1 MNKFDQH
8 IKDKLSQPQLPPLDA
23 WKNIQEKLDEKEKK
37 KRIIPLFY
45 WIGSTAACLVT
56 GISIYYFN
64 QNDAVNVNHTPTN
77 EVVKTKSTSKESIK
91 KDWNNIEHTNEKSF
105 DNKIVSSVKK
115 SSKSN
120 QKTIQSSSS
129 YFENIIGESTL
140 FSNIIPDKK
149 EDKTQE
155 LSQTNSTQKDNFVQ
169 NNSINTPK
177 NEVSE
182 KEVKPNILEEKPLE
196 FVLQEEEKKKEKEKI
211 EIKQKSPLLTVSS
224 YINPTKM
231 LDSKSIL
238 ADEFNDHTIKNN
250 LTVAY
255 GAKISVRINDKIN
268 VRSGVAKVELEQN
281 TTNVNS
287 GINMGVYALSASNP
301 KTANNITYH
310 SNIRVIPHQSY
321 QNAVMTML
329 SSETN
334 NMEQKVHYIEIP
346 LEIEYKL
353 ASFDKFNI
361 LAIAGGSYYVVT
373 KNTISLEDVNTRS
386 QYKLGEASN
395 LNDMSYSANAGV
407 KLEYNLSNKSSIN
420 LEPNYRYMLN
430 PLKNVDAKNPSLLGL
445 NLGFSIKF

>member
-45 WIGSTAACLVT
+45 WIGSTAACLVV

-64 QNDAVNVNHTPTN
+64 QNDTINVNHMPTN

-140 FSNIIPDKK
+140 FSNTIPNQK
-149 EDKTQE
+149 EDKTLE
-155 LSQTNSTQKDNFVQ
+155 LSQKNSTQKDNFVQ
-169 NNSINTPK
+169 NNSSINPK

-182 KEVKPNILEEKPLE
+182 KETNPKILEEKPLE
-196 FVLQEEEKKKEKEKI
+196 LVLQEEEKKKEKV
-211 EIKQKSPLLTVSS
+211 EIKQKSPLLTISS
-224 YINPTKM
+224 YINPTKV
-231 LDSKSIL
+231 LESKSIL
-238 ADEFNDHTIKNN
+238 ANEFNDYNIKNN
-250 LTVAY
+250 ITVAY
-255 GAKISVRINDKIN
+255 GAKVSVRLNDKIN
-268 VRSGVAKVELEQN
+268 VRSGIAKVELEQN
-281 TTNVNS
+281 TTNINS
-287 GINMGVYALSASNP
+287 GINTGVYALSASMP
-301 KTANNITYH
+301 KSSNNITYH
-310 SNIRVIPHQSY
+310 SNIRVVGDNISHTT
-321 QNAVMTML
+321 MTML

-334 NMEQKVHYIEIP
+334 TMEQKVHYIEVP
-346 LEIEYKL
+346 LEVEYKL

-361 LAIAGGSYYVVT
+361 IAIAGGSYFAVT
-373 KNTISLEDVNTRS
+373 KNSISLADTNTRS
-386 QYKLGEASN
+386 NYKLGEANN
-395 LNDMSYSANAGV
+395 LNNSSYSANAGV

-445 NLGFSIKF
+445 NICFSIKF

>member
-140 FSNIIPDKK
+140 FSNTIPNQK
-149 EDKTQE
+149 EDKTLE
-155 LSQTNSTQKDNFVQ
+155 LSQKNSTQKDNFVQ
-169 NNSINTPK
+169 NNSSINPK

-182 KEVKPNILEEKPLE
+182 KEVKPNILEEKSLE
-196 FVLQEEEKKKEKEKI
+196 LVLQEEKKKEKEKI

-255 GAKISVRINDKIN
+255 GAKVSVRINDKIN
-268 VRSGVAKVELEQN
+268 VRSGIAKVELEQN

-310 SNIRVIPHQSY
+310 SNIRVIPDQSN

-346 LEIEYKL
+346 LEVEYKL
-353 ASFDKFNI
+353 ASFDKFNL
-361 LAIAGGSYYVVT
+361 LATAGGSYYVVT
-373 KNTISLEDVNTRS
+373 KNTISLADVNTRS

>member
-45 WIGSTAACLVT
+45 WIGSTAACLVV

-64 QNDAVNVNHTPTN
+64 QNDTINVNHMPTN

-140 FSNIIPDKK
+140 FSNTIPNQK
-149 EDKTQE
+149 EDKTLE
-155 LSQTNSTQKDNFVQ
+155 LSQKNSTQKDNFVQ
-169 NNSINTPK
+169 NNSSINPK

-182 KEVKPNILEEKPLE
+182 KETNPKILEEKPLE
-196 FVLQEEEKKKEKEKI
+196 LVLQEEEKKKEKV
-211 EIKQKSPLLTVSS
+211 EIKQKSPLLTISS
-224 YINPTKM
+224 YINPTKV
-231 LDSKSIL
+231 LESKSIL
-238 ADEFNDHTIKNN
+238 ANEFNDYNIKNN
-250 LTVAY
+250 ITVAY
-255 GAKISVRINDKIN
+255 GAKVSVRLNDKIN
-268 VRSGVAKVELEQN
+268 VRSGIAKVELEQN
-281 TTNVNS
+281 TTNINS
-287 GINMGVYALSASNP
+287 GINTGVYALSASMP
-301 KTANNITYH
+301 KSSNNITYH
-310 SNIRVIPHQSY
+310 SNIRVVGDNTSHTT
-321 QNAVMTML
+321 MTML

-334 NMEQKVHYIEIP
+334 TMEQKVHYIEVP

-361 LAIAGGSYYVVT
+361 LAIAGGSYFAVT
-373 KNTISLEDVNTRS
+373 KNSISLADTNTRS
-386 QYKLGEASN
+386 NYKLGEANN
-395 LNDMSYSANAGV
+395 LNNSSYSANAGV

-445 NLGFSIKF
+445 NIGFSIKF

>member
-45 WIGSTAACLVT
+45 WIGSTAACLVV

-64 QNDAVNVNHTPTN
+64 QNDTINVNHMPTN

-140 FSNIIPDKK
+140 FSNTIPNQK
-149 EDKTQE
+149 EDKTLE
-155 LSQTNSTQKDNFVQ
+155 LSQKNSTQKDNFVQ
-169 NNSINTPK
+169 NNSSINPK

-182 KEVKPNILEEKPLE
+182 KETNPKILEEKPLE
-196 FVLQEEEKKKEKEKI
+196 LVLQEEEKKKEKV
-211 EIKQKSPLLTVSS
+211 EIKQKSPLLTISS
-224 YINPTKM
+224 YINPTKV
-231 LDSKSIL
+231 LESKSIL
-238 ADEFNDHTIKNN
+238 ANEFNDYNIKNN
-250 LTVAY
+250 ITVAY
-255 GAKISVRINDKIN
+255 GAKVSVRLNDKIN
-268 VRSGVAKVELEQN
+268 VRSGIAKVELEQN
-281 TTNVNS
+281 TTNINS
-287 GINMGVYALSASNP
+287 GINTGVYALSASMP
-301 KTANNITYH
+301 KSSNNITYH
-310 SNIRVIPHQSY
+310 SNIRVVGDNTSHTT
-321 QNAVMTML
+321 MTML

-334 NMEQKVHYIEIP
+334 TMEQKVHYIEVP
-346 LEIEYKL
+346 LEVEYKL

-361 LAIAGGSYYVVT
+361 IAIAGGSYFAVT
-373 KNTISLEDVNTRS
+373 KNSISLADTNTRS
-386 QYKLGEASN
+386 NYKLGEASN

>member
-8 IKDKLSQPQLPPLDA
+8 FKDKLSQPQLPPLDA

-45 WIGSTAACLVT
+45 WIGSTAACLVA

-140 FSNIIPDKK
+140 FSNTIPNQK
-149 EDKTQE
+149 EDKTLE
-155 LSQTNSTQKDNFVQ
+155 LSQKNSTQKDNFVQ
-169 NNSINTPK
+169 NNSSINPK

-182 KEVKPNILEEKPLE
+182 KETNPKILEEKPLE
-196 FVLQEEEKKKEKEKI
+196 LVLQEEEKKKEKV
-211 EIKQKSPLLTVSS
+211 EIKQKSPLLTISS
-224 YINPTKM
+224 YINPTKV
-231 LDSKSIL
+231 LESKSIL
-238 ADEFNDHTIKNN
+238 ANEFNDYNIKNN
-250 LTVAY
+250 ITVAY
-255 GAKISVRINDKIN
+255 GAKVSVRLNDKIN
-268 VRSGVAKVELEQN
+268 VRSGIAKVELEQN
-281 TTNVNS
+281 TTNINS
-287 GINMGVYALSASNP
+287 GINTGVYALSASMP
-301 KTANNITYH
+301 KSSNNITYH
-310 SNIRVIPHQSY
+310 SNIRVVGDNTSHTT
-321 QNAVMTML
+321 MTML

-334 NMEQKVHYIEIP
+334 TMEQKVNYIEVP

-361 LAIAGGSYYVVT
+361 LAIAGGSYFAVT
-373 KNTISLEDVNTRS
+373 KNSISLADTNTRS
-386 QYKLGEASN
+386 NYKLGEANN
-395 LNDMSYSANAGV
+395 LNNSSYSANAGV

-445 NLGFSIKF
+445 NIGFSIKF

>member
-45 WIGSTAACLVT
+45 WIGSTAACLVA

-140 FSNIIPDKK
+140 FSNTIPNQK
-149 EDKTQE
+149 EDKTLE
-155 LSQTNSTQKDNFVQ
+155 LSQKNSTQKDNFVQ
-169 NNSINTPK
+169 NNSSINPK

-196 FVLQEEEKKKEKEKI
+196 LVLQEEKKKEKEKV
-211 EIKQKSPLLTVSS
+211 EIKQKSPLLTISS

-255 GAKISVRINDKIN
+255 GAKVSVRINDKIN
-268 VRSGVAKVELEQN
+268 VRSGIAKVELEQN

-287 GINMGVYALSASNP
+287 GINMGVYALSASMP
-301 KTANNITYH
+301 KSSNNITYH
-310 SNIRVIPHQSY
+310 SNIRVVGDNTSHTT
-321 QNAVMTML
+321 MTML

-334 NMEQKVHYIEIP
+334 TMEQKVHYIEVP

-361 LAIAGGSYYVVT
+361 LAIAGGSYFAVT
-373 KNTISLEDVNTRS
+373 KNSISLADTNTRS
-386 QYKLGEASN
+386 NYKLGEANN
-395 LNDMSYSANAGV
+395 LNNSSYSANAGV

-445 NLGFSIKF
+445 NIGFSIKF

>member
-140 FSNIIPDKK
+140 FSNTIPNQK
-149 EDKTQE
+149 EDKTLE
-155 LSQTNSTQKDNFVQ
+155 LSQKNSTQKDNFVQ
-169 NNSINTPK
+169 NNSSINPK

-182 KEVKPNILEEKPLE
+182 KETNPKILEEKPLE
-196 FVLQEEEKKKEKEKI
+196 LVLQEEEKKKEKV
-211 EIKQKSPLLTVSS
+211 EIKQKSPLLTISS
-224 YINPTKM
+224 YINPTKV

-346 LEIEYKL
+346 LEVEYKL
-353 ASFDKFNI
+353 ASFDKFNL
-361 LAIAGGSYYVVT
+361 LATAGGSYYVVT

>member
-8 IKDKLSQPQLPPLDA
+8 IKDKLSQPQLPPMDA

-45 WIGSTAACLVT
+45 WIGSTAACLVA

-64 QNDAVNVNHTPTN
+64 QNDAVNVNHIPTN
-77 EVVKTKSTSKESIK
+77 EVVKTKSTSKESIEK
-91 KDWNNIEHTNEKSF
+91 NWNNIDHTNENSSDK
-105 DNKIVSSVKK
+105 KIVSSVKN
-115 SSKSN
+115 STESN
-120 QKTIQSSSS
+120 QKTIQHSNS
-129 YFENIIGESTL
+129 YFENVIGESSL
-140 FSNIIPDKK
+140 FSNIIPNQK

-155 LSQTNSTQKDNFVQ
+155 LGQTRSTQKDNFVQ

-196 FVLQEEEKKKEKEKI
+196 LVLQEEEKKKEKV

-268 VRSGVAKVELEQN
+268 VRSGISKVELEQN
-281 TTNVNS
+281 TTNINS

-310 SNIRVIPHQSY
+310 SNIRVIPDQSN

-334 NMEQKVHYIEIP
+334 TMEQKVHYIEVP
-346 LEIEYKL
+346 LEVEYKL

-361 LAIAGGSYYVVT
+361 LAIAGGSYYAVT
-373 KNTISLEDVNTRS
+373 KNSISLADTNTRS
-386 QYKLGEASN
+386 NYKLGEANN
-395 LNDMSYSANAGV
+395 LNNSSYSANAGV

>member
-45 WIGSTAACLVT
+45 WIGSTAACLVV

-64 QNDAVNVNHTPTN
+64 QNDTINVNHMPTN

-91 KDWNNIEHTNEKSF
+91 KDWNNIEHTNERSSDK
-105 DNKIVSSVKK
+105 KIVSSVKN
-115 SSKSN
+115 STESN

-140 FSNIIPDKK
+140 FSNTIPNQK
-149 EDKTQE
+149 EDKTLE
-155 LSQTNSTQKDNFVQ
+155 LSQKNSTQKDNFVQ
-169 NNSINTPK
+169 NNSSINPK

-182 KEVKPNILEEKPLE
+182 KETNPKILEEKPLE
-196 FVLQEEEKKKEKEKI
+196 LVLQEEEKKKEKV
-211 EIKQKSPLLTVSS
+211 EIKQKSPLLTISS
-224 YINPTKM
+224 YINPTKV
-231 LDSKSIL
+231 LESKSIL
-238 ADEFNDHTIKNN
+238 ANEFNDYNIKNN
-250 LTVAY
+250 ITVAY
-255 GAKISVRINDKIN
+255 GAKVSVRLNDKIN
-268 VRSGVAKVELEQN
+268 VRSGIAKVELEQN
-281 TTNVNS
+281 TTNINS
-287 GINMGVYALSASNP
+287 GINTGVYALSASMP
-301 KTANNITYH
+301 KSSNNITYH
-310 SNIRVIPHQSY
+310 SNIRVVDDNTSHTT
-321 QNAVMTML
+321 MTML

-334 NMEQKVHYIEIP
+334 TMEQKVHYIEVP
-346 LEIEYKL
+346 LEVEYKL

-361 LAIAGGSYYVVT
+361 IAIAGGSYFAVT
-373 KNTISLEDVNTRS
+373 KNSISLADTNTRS
-386 QYKLGEASN
+386 NYKLGEANN
-395 LNDMSYSANAGV
+395 LNNSSYSANAGV

>member
-45 WIGSTAACLVT
+45 WIGSTAACLVV

-64 QNDAVNVNHTPTN
+64 QNDTINVNHMPTN

-140 FSNIIPDKK
+140 FSNTIPNQK

-155 LSQTNSTQKDNFVQ
+155 LSQKNSTQKDNFVQ
-169 NNSINTPK
+169 NNSSINPK

-182 KEVKPNILEEKPLE
+182 KETNPKILEEKPLE
-196 FVLQEEEKKKEKEKI
+196 LVLQEEEKKKEKV
-211 EIKQKSPLLTVSS
+211 EIKQKSPLLTISS
-224 YINPTKM
+224 YINPTKV
-231 LDSKSIL
+231 LESKSIL
-238 ADEFNDHTIKNN
+238 ANEFNDYNIKNN
-250 LTVAY
+250 ITVAY
-255 GAKISVRINDKIN
+255 GAKVSVRINDKIN
-268 VRSGVAKVELEQN
+268 VRSGIAKVELEQN

-287 GINMGVYALSASNP
+287 GINMGVYALSASMP
-301 KTANNITYH
+301 KSSNNITYH
-310 SNIRVIPHQSY
+310 SNIRVVGDNTSHTT
-321 QNAVMTML
+321 MTML

-334 NMEQKVHYIEIP
+334 TMEQKVHYIEVP

-361 LAIAGGSYYVVT
+361 LAIAGGSYYAVT
-373 KNTISLEDVNTRS
+373 KNSISLADTNTRS
-386 QYKLGEASN
+386 NYKLGEANN
-395 LNDMSYSANAGV
+395 LNNSSYSANAGV

-445 NLGFSIKF
+445 NIGFSIKF

>member
-45 WIGSTAACLVT
+45 WIGSTAACLVA

-77 EVVKTKSTSKESIK
+77 EVVKTKSTSKESTK

-115 SSKSN
+115 STESN
-120 QKTIQSSSS
+120 QKIIQSSSS

-140 FSNIIPDKK
+140 FSNTIPNQK
-149 EDKTQE
+149 EDKTLE
-155 LSQTNSTQKDNFVQ
+155 LSQKNSTQKDNFVQ
-169 NNSINTPK
+169 NNSSINPK

-182 KEVKPNILEEKPLE
+182 KETNPKILEEKPLE
-196 FVLQEEEKKKEKEKI
+196 LVLQEEEKKKEKV
-211 EIKQKSPLLTVSS
+211 EIKQKSPLLTISS
-224 YINPTKM
+224 YINPTKV
-231 LDSKSIL
+231 LESKSIL
-238 ADEFNDHTIKNN
+238 ANEFNDYNIKNN
-250 LTVAY
+250 ITVAY
-255 GAKISVRINDKIN
+255 GAKVSVRLNDKIN
-268 VRSGVAKVELEQN
+268 VRSGIAKVELEQN
-281 TTNVNS
+281 TTNINS
-287 GINMGVYALSASNP
+287 GINTGVYALSASMP
-301 KTANNITYH
+301 KSSNNITYH
-310 SNIRVIPHQSY
+310 SNIRVVGDNTSHTT
-321 QNAVMTML
+321 MTML

-334 NMEQKVHYIEIP
+334 TMEQKVHYIEVP

-361 LAIAGGSYYVVT
+361 LAIAGGSYFAVT
-373 KNTISLEDVNTRS
+373 KNSISLADTNTRS
-386 QYKLGEASN
+386 NYKLGEANN
-395 LNDMSYSANAGV
+395 LNNSSYSANAGV

-445 NLGFSIKF
+445 NIGFSIKF

>member
-8 IKDKLSQPQLPPLDA
+8 IKDKLSQPQLPPMDA

-45 WIGSTAACLVT
+45 WIGSTAACLVA

-64 QNDAVNVNHTPTN
+64 QNDAVNVNHIPTN
-77 EVVKTKSTSKESIK
+77 EVVKTKSTSKESIEK
-91 KDWNNIEHTNEKSF
+91 NWNNIDHTNENSSDK
-105 DNKIVSSVKK
+105 KIVSSVKN
-115 SSKSN
+115 STESN
-120 QKTIQSSSS
+120 QKTIQHSNS
-129 YFENIIGESTL
+129 YLENVIGESTL
-140 FSNIIPDKK
+140 FSNTIPNQKD
-149 EDKTQE
+149 DKTKE
-155 LSQTNSTQKDNFVQ
+155 LAQTNSTQNDNFVQ
-169 NNSINTPK
+169 NNSISTQK

-182 KEVKPNILEEKPLE
+182 KEVKPKILEEKPLE
-196 FVLQEEEKKKEKEKI
+196 LVLQEEKKKEKEKV

-255 GAKISVRINDKIN
+255 GAKVSVRINDKIN
-268 VRSGVAKVELEQN
+268 VRSGIAKVELEQN

-301 KTANNITYH
+301 KTSNNITYH
-310 SNIRVIPHQSY
+310 SNIRVIPDQSN

-346 LEIEYKL
+346 LEVEYKL
-353 ASFDKFNI
+353 ASFDKFNL
-361 LAIAGGSYYVVT
+361 LATAGGSYYVVT
-373 KNTISLEDVNTRS
+373 KNTISLADVNTRS

-407 KLEYNLSNKSSIN
+407 KLEYNLSNRSSIN

-430 PLKNVDAKNPSLLGL
+430 PLKNVDTKNPSLLGL

>member
-140 FSNIIPDKK
+140 FSNTIPNQK
-149 EDKTQE
+149 EDKTLE
-155 LSQTNSTQKDNFVQ
+155 LSQKNSTQKDNFVQ
-169 NNSINTPK
+169 NNSSINPK

-182 KEVKPNILEEKPLE
+182 KETNPKILEEKPLE
-196 FVLQEEEKKKEKEKI
+196 LVLQEEEKKKEKV
-211 EIKQKSPLLTVSS
+211 EIKQKSPLLTISS
-224 YINPTKM
+224 YINPTKV
-231 LDSKSIL
+231 LESKSIL
-238 ADEFNDHTIKNN
+238 ANEFNDYNIKNN
-250 LTVAY
+250 ITVAY
-255 GAKISVRINDKIN
+255 GAKVSVRLNDKIN
-268 VRSGVAKVELEQN
+268 VRSGIAKVELEQN

-346 LEIEYKL
+346 LEVEYKL
-353 ASFDKFNI
+353 ASFDKFNL
-361 LAIAGGSYYVVT
+361 LATAGGSYYVVT

>member
-23 WKNIQEKLDEKEKK
+23 WKNIQEKLDEKENK

-45 WIGSTAACLVT
+45 WIGSTAACLVA

-64 QNDAVNVNHTPTN
+64 QNDTINVNHIPTN

-140 FSNIIPDKK
+140 FSNTIPNQK
-149 EDKTQE
+149 EDKTLE
-155 LSQTNSTQKDNFVQ
+155 LSQKNSTQKDNFVQ
-169 NNSINTPK
+169 NNSSINPK

-182 KEVKPNILEEKPLE
+182 KETNPKILEEKPLE
-196 FVLQEEEKKKEKEKI
+196 LVLQEEEKKKEKV
-211 EIKQKSPLLTVSS
+211 EIKQKSPLLTISS
-224 YINPTKM
+224 YINPTKV
-231 LDSKSIL
+231 LESKSIL
-238 ADEFNDHTIKNN
+238 ANEFNDYNIKNN
-250 LTVAY
+250 ITVAY
-255 GAKISVRINDKIN
+255 GAKVSVRLNDKIN
-268 VRSGVAKVELEQN
+268 VRSGIAKVELEQN
-281 TTNVNS
+281 TTNINS
-287 GINMGVYALSASNP
+287 GINTGVYALSANMP
-301 KTANNITYH
+301 KSSNNITYH
-310 SNIRVIPHQSY
+310 SNIRVVGDNTSHTT
-321 QNAVMTML
+321 MTML

-334 NMEQKVHYIEIP
+334 TMEQKVHYIEVP

-361 LAIAGGSYYVVT
+361 LAIAGGSYYAVT
-373 KNTISLEDVNTRS
+373 KNSISLADTNTRS
-386 QYKLGEASN
+386 NYKLGEANN
-395 LNDMSYSANAGV
+395 LNNSSYSANAGV

>member
-45 WIGSTAACLVT
+45 WIGSTAACLVV

-64 QNDAVNVNHTPTN
+64 QNDTVNVNHTPTN
-77 EVVKTKSTSKESIK
+77 EVVKTKSTSKESTK
-91 KDWNNIEHTNEKSF
+91 KDWNNIEHTNEKSS
-105 DNKIVSSVKK
+105 DKKIVSSVKK
-115 SSKSN
+115 STESN
-120 QKTIQSSSS
+120 QKIIQHSSS
-129 YFENIIGESTL
+129 YFENIIGESSL
-140 FSNIIPDKK
+140 FSNTIPNQK

-169 NNSINTPK
+169 NNSTINPK
-177 NEVSE
+177 NEASE
-182 KEVKPNILEEKPLE
+182 KETNPKILEEKPLE
-196 FVLQEEEKKKEKEKI
+196 LVLQEEKKKEKEKV

-255 GAKISVRINDKIN
+255 GAKVSVRINDKIN
-268 VRSGVAKVELEQN
+268 VRSGIAKVELEQN

-310 SNIRVIPHQSY
+310 SNIRIIPDQSN
-321 QNAVMTML
+321 QNTVTTIL
-329 SSETN
+329 SSDTN

-346 LEIEYKL
+346 LEVEYKL
-353 ASFDKFNI
+353 ASFDKFNL
-361 LAIAGGSYYVVT
+361 LATAGGSYYVVT
-373 KNTISLEDVNTRS
+373 KNTISLADVNTRS

>member
-8 IKDKLSQPQLPPLDA
+8 FKDKLSQPQLPPLDA

-45 WIGSTAACLVT
+45 WIGSTVACLVV

-64 QNDAVNVNHTPTN
+64 QNDAINVNHTPTN
-77 EVVKTKSTSKESIK
+77 EVVKTKSTSKESTK
-91 KDWNNIEHTNEKSF
+91 KDWNNIDHTNENSS
-105 DNKIVSSVKK
+105 DNKIVSSVKN
-115 SSKSN
+115 STESN
-120 QKTIQSSSS
+120 QKTIQHSSS
-129 YFENIIGESTL
+129 YLENVIGESSL
-140 FSNIIPDKK
+140 FSNIIPNQK

-155 LSQTNSTQKDNFVQ
+155 LGQTSSTQKDNFVQ

-196 FVLQEEEKKKEKEKI
+196 LVLQEEKKKEKEKI
-211 EIKQKSPLLTVSS
+211 KIKQKSPLLTVSS

-281 TTNVNS
+281 TTNINS
-287 GINMGVYALSASNP
+287 GIKTGVYALSATSP
-301 KTANNITYH
+301 KTSNNITYH
-310 SNIRVIPHQSY
+310 SNIRVIPDNTY
-321 QNAVMTML
+321 QNATITML
-329 SSETN
+329 DSETS

-346 LEIEYKL
+346 LEVEYKL
-353 ASFDKFNI
+353 ASFDKFNL
-361 LAIAGGSYYVVT
+361 LATAGGSYYVVT
-373 KNTISLEDVNTRS
+373 KNTISLADVNTRS

>member
-8 IKDKLSQPQLPPLDA
+8 IKDKLSQPQLPPMDA

-45 WIGSTAACLVT
+45 WIGSTAACLVA

-64 QNDAVNVNHTPTN
+64 QNDAINVNHIPTN
-77 EVVKTKSTSKESIK
+77 EVVKTKSTSGESIEK
-91 KDWNNIEHTNEKSF
+91 NWNNIDHTNENSSDK
-105 DNKIVSSVKK
+105 KIVSSVKN
-115 SSKSN
+115 STESN
-120 QKTIQSSSS
+120 QKTIQHSNS
-129 YFENIIGESTL
+129 YFENVIGESSL
-140 FSNIIPDKK
+140 FSNIIPNQK

-155 LSQTNSTQKDNFVQ
+155 LGQTSSTQKDNFVQ

-196 FVLQEEEKKKEKEKI
+196 LVLQEEKKKEKEKV

-268 VRSGVAKVELEQN
+268 VRSGISKVELEQN
-281 TTNVNS
+281 TTNINS

-310 SNIRVIPHQSY
+310 SNIRVIPDQSN

-334 NMEQKVHYIEIP
+334 TMEQKVHYIEVP
-346 LEIEYKL
+346 LEVEYKL

-361 LAIAGGSYYVVT
+361 LAIAGGSYYAVT
-373 KNTISLEDVNTRS
+373 KNSISLADTNTRS
-386 QYKLGEASN
+386 NYKLGEANN
-395 LNDMSYSANAGV
+395 LNNSSYSANAGV

>member
-45 WIGSTAACLVT
+45 WIGSTAACLVA

-64 QNDAVNVNHTPTN
+64 QNDTINVNHMPTN

-129 YFENIIGESTL
+129 YFENIIAKSTL
-140 FSNIIPDKK
+140 FSNTIPNQK
-149 EDKTQE
+149 EDKILE
-155 LSQTNSTQKDNFVQ
+155 LSQKNSTQKDNFVQ
-169 NNSINTPK
+169 NNSSINPK

-182 KEVKPNILEEKPLE
+182 KETNPKILEEKPLE
-196 FVLQEEEKKKEKEKI
+196 LVLQEEEKKKDKV
-211 EIKQKSPLLTVSS
+211 EIKQKSPLLTISS

-231 LDSKSIL
+231 LESKSIL
-238 ADEFNDHTIKNN
+238 ANEFNDYNIKNN
-250 LTVAY
+250 ITVAY
-255 GAKISVRINDKIN
+255 GAKVSVRLNDKIN
-268 VRSGVAKVELEQN
+268 VRSGIAKVELEQN
-281 TTNVNS
+281 TTNINS
-287 GINMGVYALSASNP
+287 GINTGVYALSASMP
-301 KTANNITYH
+301 KSSNNITYH
-310 SNIRVIPHQSY
+310 SNIRVVGDNTSHTT
-321 QNAVMTML
+321 MTML

-334 NMEQKVHYIEIP
+334 TMEQKVHYIEVP
-346 LEIEYKL
+346 LEVEYKL

-361 LAIAGGSYYVVT
+361 LAIAGGSYYAVT
-373 KNTISLEDVNTRS
+373 KNSISLADTNTRS
-386 QYKLGEASN
+386 NYKLGEANN
-395 LNDMSYSANAGV
+395 LNNSSYSANAGV

-445 NLGFSIKF
+445 NIGFSIKF

>member
-45 WIGSTAACLVT
+45 WIGSTAACLVA

-64 QNDAVNVNHTPTN
+64 QNDAVNANHTPTN
-77 EVVKTKSTSKESIK
+77 EVVKTKSTSKKSIE
-91 KDWNNIEHTNEKSF
+91 KDWNNVEHTNEKSS

-115 SSKSN
+115 STESN
-120 QKTIQSSSS
+120 QKIIQSSSS
-129 YFENIIGESTL
+129 YFENIIGESSL
-140 FSNIIPDKK
+140 FSNIIPNQK

-155 LSQTNSTQKDNFVQ
+155 LGQTSSTQKDNFVQ
-169 NNSINTPK
+169 NNSSFNPK
-177 NEVSE
+177 NEVSG
-182 KEVKPNILEEKPLE
+182 KETNPKILEEKPLE
-196 FVLQEEEKKKEKEKI
+196 LVLQEEKKKKKEKV
-211 EIKQKSPLLTVSS
+211 EIKQKSPLLTISS

-250 LTVAY
+250 LTVTY

-268 VRSGVAKVELEQN
+268 VRSGISKVELEQN
-281 TTNVNS
+281 TTNINS
-287 GINMGVYALSASNP
+287 GINTGVYALSANMP
-301 KTANNITYH
+301 KSPNNITYH
-310 SNIRVIPHQSY
+310 SNIRVVDDNTSHTT
-321 QNAVMTML
+321 MTML

-334 NMEQKVHYIEIP
+334 TMEQKVHYIEVP
-346 LEIEYKL
+346 LEVEYKL

-361 LAIAGGSYYVVT
+361 LAIAGGSYYAVT
-373 KNTISLEDVNTRS
+373 KNSISLADTNTRS
-386 QYKLGEASN
+386 NYKLGEANN
-395 LNDMSYSANAGV
+395 LNNSSYSANAGV

>member
-8 IKDKLSQPQLPPLDA
+8 IKDKLSQPQLPPMDA

-45 WIGSTAACLVT
+45 WIGSTAACLVA

-64 QNDAVNVNHTPTN
+64 QNDAVNVNHIPTN
-77 EVVKTKSTSKESIK
+77 EVVKTKSTSKESIEK
-91 KDWNNIEHTNEKSF
+91 NWNNIDHTNENSSDK
-105 DNKIVSSVKK
+105 KIVSSVKN
-115 SSKSN
+115 STESN
-120 QKTIQSSSS
+120 QKTIQHSNS
-129 YFENIIGESTL
+129 YFENVIGESSL
-140 FSNIIPDKK
+140 FSNIIPNQK

-155 LSQTNSTQKDNFVQ
+155 LGQTRSTQKDNFVQ

-196 FVLQEEEKKKEKEKI
+196 LVLQEEKKKEKEKV

-255 GAKISVRINDKIN
+255 GAKVSVRINDKIN
-268 VRSGVAKVELEQN
+268 VRSGIAKVELEQN

-310 SNIRVIPHQSY
+310 SNIRVIPDQSN

-346 LEIEYKL
+346 LEVEYKL
-353 ASFDKFNI
+353 ASFDKFNL
-361 LAIAGGSYYVVT
+361 LATAGGSYYVVT
-373 KNTISLEDVNTRS
+373 KNTISLADVNTRS

-407 KLEYNLSNKSSIN
+407 KLEYNLSNRSSIN

-430 PLKNVDAKNPSLLGL
+430 PLKNVDTKNPSLLGL

>member
-8 IKDKLSQPQLPPLDA
+8 VKDKLSQPQLPPMDA
-23 WKNIQEKLDEKEKK
+23 WKNIQEILDEKEKK

-45 WIGSTAACLVT
+45 WIGSTAACLVA

-77 EVVKTKSTSKESIK
+77 EVVKTKSTSKESTK
-91 KDWNNIEHTNEKSF
+91 KDWNNIDHTNENSSDK
-105 DNKIVSSVKK
+105 KIVSSAKK
-115 SSKSN
+115 SSESN
-120 QKTIQSSSS
+120 QKTIQHSSS
-129 YFENIIGESTL
+129 YFENIIGESSL
-140 FSNIIPDKK
+140 FSNTIPDEK

-169 NNSINTPK
+169 NNSISTQK

-182 KEVKPNILEEKPLE
+182 KEVKPKILEEKPLE
-196 FVLQEEEKKKEKEKI
+196 LVLQEEKKKEKEKV

-255 GAKISVRINDKIN
+255 GAKVSVRINDKIN
-268 VRSGVAKVELEQN
+268 VRSGIAKVELEQN

-287 GINMGVYALSASNP
+287 GINMGVYALSASMP
-301 KTANNITYH
+301 KSSNNITYH
-310 SNIRVIPHQSY
+310 SNIRVVGDNTSHTT
-321 QNAVMTML
+321 MTML

-334 NMEQKVHYIEIP
+334 TMEQKVHYIEVP

-361 LAIAGGSYYVVT
+361 LAIAGGSYFAVT
-373 KNTISLEDVNTRS
+373 KNSISLADTNTRS
-386 QYKLGEASN
+386 NYKLGEANN
-395 LNDMSYSANAGV
+395 LNNSSYSANAGV

-445 NLGFSIKF
+445 NIGFSIKF

>member
-23 WKNIQEKLDEKEKK
+23 WKNIQEKLDEKENK

-45 WIGSTAACLVT
+45 WIGSTAACLVA

-64 QNDAVNVNHTPTN
+64 QNDTINVNHIPTN

-140 FSNIIPDKK
+140 FSNTIPNQK
-149 EDKTQE
+149 EDKTLE
-155 LSQTNSTQKDNFVQ
+155 LSQKNSTQKDNFVQ
-169 NNSINTPK
+169 NNSSINPK

-182 KEVKPNILEEKPLE
+182 KETNPKILEEKPLE
-196 FVLQEEEKKKEKEKI
+196 LVLQEEEKKKEKV
-211 EIKQKSPLLTVSS
+211 EIKQKSPLLTISS
-224 YINPTKM
+224 YINPTKV
-231 LDSKSIL
+231 LESKSIL
-238 ADEFNDHTIKNN
+238 ANEFNDYNIKNN
-250 LTVAY
+250 ITVAY
-255 GAKISVRINDKIN
+255 GAKVSVRLNDKIN
-268 VRSGVAKVELEQN
+268 VRSGIAKVELEQN
-281 TTNVNS
+281 TTNINS
-287 GINMGVYALSASNP
+287 GINTGVYALSANMP
-301 KTANNITYH
+301 KSSNNITYH
-310 SNIRVIPHQSY
+310 SNIRVVGDNTSHTT
-321 QNAVMTML
+321 MTML

-334 NMEQKVHYIEIP
+334 TMEQKVHYIEVP
-346 LEIEYKL
+346 LEVEYKL

-361 LAIAGGSYYVVT
+361 LAIAGGSYYAVT
-373 KNTISLEDVNTRS
+373 KNSISLADTNTRS
-386 QYKLGEASN
+386 NYKLGEANN
-395 LNDMSYSANAGV
+395 LNNSSYSANAGV